1 MQSTKEVRYHCR
13 KDLADKRFRY
23 RGRFIS
29 QEQKEKIL
37 AEDPTAFDI
46 YDPNQKCTPRSKQIF
61 KVERHR
67 RSTSSCSSECPSRRN
82 RSVPEESRES
92 AG

>member
-1 MQSTKEVRYHCR
+1 MRYVCR

-37 AEDPTAFDI
+37 AEDSGAFDI
-46 YDPNQKCTPRSKQIF
+46 YDPKNKCTPRSKQIF

-67 RSTSSCSSECPSRRN
+67 RSTSSCSSECPSRRKSTS
-82 RSVPEESRES
+82 REESKET
-92 AG
+92 GQ